1 MLTKILP
8 LARLSSTHLRQGT
21 VRCMGGYGAVEHK
34 PSRQVAVENKLT
46 LDDLPSPEGSWQE
59 AYQKTQKGYNVQ
71 LGVYGIAFVV
81 TIVIMAKNGTFFL
94 NSVPDYKKVVVNWD
108 KPDIPPVED
117 SE

>member
-1 MLTKILP
+1 
-8 LARLSSTHLRQGT
+8 
-21 VRCMGGYGAVEHK
+21 MGGYGAVEHK

>member
-1 MLTKILP
+1 
-8 LARLSSTHLRQGT
+8 
-21 VRCMGGYGAVEHK
+21 MGGYGAVEHK

-81 TIVIMAKNGTFFL
+81 TIVIVSILAVTVALVRLLHFFQF
-94 NSVPDYKKVVVNWD
+94 NSLIHV
-108 KPDIPPVED
+108 IFLCLIIT
-117 SE
+117 

>member
-1 MLTKILP
+1 
-8 LARLSSTHLRQGT
+8 
-21 VRCMGGYGAVEHK
+21 MGGYGAVEHK

-59 AYQKTQKGYNVQ
+59 AYQKTQKGYNLQ

-117 SE
+117 SEQKYSNNNCRQDDFLFGNIKR